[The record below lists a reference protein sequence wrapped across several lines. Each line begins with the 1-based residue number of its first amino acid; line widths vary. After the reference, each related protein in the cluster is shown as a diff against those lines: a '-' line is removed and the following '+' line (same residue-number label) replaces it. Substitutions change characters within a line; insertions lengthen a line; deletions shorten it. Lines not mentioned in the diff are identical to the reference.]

1 MNIDIR
7 SHFSPLHHFYL
18 IEGDKDALVR
28 EVAEH
33 ISELGFMSD
42 TARHISKDH
51 FTIDDAHELQKQQIE
66 TTDADKKFFIV
77 TFNTIGHEAEQSLL
91 KTLEEPKEGTHFF
104 FITPSLRGIR
114 DTILSRC
121 YRISGES
128 SLHEKEEKMA
138 KEFLK
143 NNSVDRMVQVAEIL
157 ESAEEEPNLPKT
169 FVRALLQTV
178 YKSFS
183 MEKKEERIVIEKVSE
198 LCEYMENR
206 GSSEKYILETLALI
220 IPRR

>member
-1 MNIDIR
+1 MKLDL
-7 SHFSPLHHFYL
+7 SKHTTPFHHFYL
-18 IEGDKDALVR
+18 IEGDIENTVTAITTHLR
-28 EVAEH
+28 ER
-33 ISELGFMSD
+33 GFTPD
-42 TARHISKDH
+42 TTRHIAKDH

-104 FITPSLRGIR
+104 FITPSLCGIR

-121 YRISGES
+121 YRISGENL
-128 SLHEKEEKMA
+128 LHEKEEKMA

-143 NNSVDRMVQVAEIL
+143 GNSVDRMVQVAEIL

-169 FVRALLQTV
+169 VTRALLQMV

-183 MEKKEERIVIEKVSE
+183 MEKKEERIVVEKVSE
-198 LCEYMENR
+198 LCAYMENR